1 MTIGKSAHE
10 PRTLGEIN
18 MLDGMF
24 RRTLRLAVSAGALL
38 LASGT
43 AAAQA
48 NCPVKVGGILP
59 LTGSMAPITKKI
71 SQSAELAFEHINQGG
86 GIKGCPVQF
95 ILRDDQ
101 GQPTV
106 GVDAAKYL
114 VEVEKVAAFTGTIS
128 SGVTGP
134 IITSVTAPS
143 KVVQIT
149 CCSTASPFTADGRSG
164 GYFFRTIPTSKTQAY
179 ATASETMRRGFK
191 KTAVIYVNTDF
202 GSDMLR
208 FYRQAMTKLGGEISI
223 EVPYNDNQTSYRAEV
238 QKALGAKPES
248 LLLIGFPKDAVT
260 IVREWLSLGGTNK
273 VALNNSM
280 RTLDFVNGVGAKFV
294 EDFFGMDNAQ
304 VAGPHVDFFN
314 KAFEDK
320 FKTDSKGPGV
330 HTQYDAVMVI
340 GLAMNIAKD
349 LSGPSIREAVRQVHT
364 ANGTP
369 VGTGPAE
376 FKKAIDLIKAGKPIK
391 YIGATG
397 PIEFDANGDVT
408 GPALV
413 WKIKDGKIETDRT
426 ITIEDMQTLFKR
438 IEG

>member
-1 MTIGKSAHE
+1 M
-10 PRTLGEIN
+10 
-18 MLDGMF
+18 
-24 RRTLRLAVSAGALL
+24 RRSILSGILVALA
-38 LASGT
+38 GT
-43 AAAQA
+43 AAAQVA
-48 NCPVKVGGILP
+48 CPVKVGGVLP

-71 SQSAELAFEHINQGG
+71 AQAAELAIEHINQGG
-86 GIKGCPVQF
+86 GVKGCPVQF

-101 GQPTV
+101 GQPSV

-114 VEVEKVAAFTGTIS
+114 VEVERVPAFTGTIS

-134 IITSVTAPS
+134 IISSVSAPS
-143 KVVQIT
+143 RIVQIS
-149 CCSTASPFTADGRSG
+149 CCSTASPFTLDGRSQ

-179 ATASETMRRGFK
+179 ATASETARRGFR

-202 GSDMLR
+202 GTDMLR
-208 FYRQAMTKLGGEISI
+208 FYKAAVARLGGDIVT
-223 EVPYNDNQTSYRAEV
+223 EVPFNDNQPSYRAEV
-238 QKALGAKPES
+238 TRALAAKPES
-248 LLLIGFPKDAVT
+248 MLLIGFPKDAVT
-260 IVREWLSLGGTNK
+260 IVREWLSLGGPRN

-280 RTLDFVNGVGAKFV
+280 RTMDFVNGVGAKFV

-304 VAGPHVDFFN
+304 VAGPHVDAFN
-314 KAFEDK
+314 NAFEAR

-349 LSGPSIREAVRQVHT
+349 LTGPSIRDAVRQVHA

-376 FKKAIDLIKAGKPIK
+376 FRKALELIRAGKPIK
-391 YIGATG
+391 YHGATG
-397 PIEFDANGDVT
+397 PIEFDRNGDVT

-413 WKIKDGKIETDRT
+413 WRISNGQLVTDR
-426 ITIEDMQTLFKR
+426 IISIEEMQALMRR
-438 IEG
+438 IEN

>member
-1 MTIGKSAHE
+1 MVTKLLA
-10 PRTLGEIN
+10 TLS
-18 MLDGMF
+18 L
-24 RRTLRLAVSAGALL
+24 LAFAGA
-38 LASGT
+38 AS
-43 AAAQA
+43 AQA
-48 NCPVKVGGILP
+48 GCPVKVGGILP

-71 SQSAELAFEHINQGG
+71 SQAAELAFEHVNAGG

-134 IITSVTAPS
+134 IISSVTAPS
-143 KVVQIT
+143 KVVQVS
-149 CCSTASPFTADGRSG
+149 CCSTASPFTLDGRSG
-164 GYFFRTIPTSKTQAY
+164 GYFFRTIPTSKTQAF
-179 ATASETMRRGFK
+179 ATGSETTRRGFK

-202 GSDMLR
+202 GKDMLG
-208 FYRQAMTKLGGEISI
+208 FYKQAVGKLGGEIAI

-238 QKALGAKPES
+238 TRALAARPES

-260 IVREWLSLGGTNK
+260 IVREWLSLGGPK
-273 VALNNSM
+273 RVALNNSM
-280 RTLDFVNGVGAKFV
+280 RTLDFVNGVGAQFV

-304 VAGPHVDFFN
+304 VAGPHVDAFN

-320 FKTDSKGPGV
+320 YKTDSKGPGV
-330 HTQYDAVMVI
+330 HTQYDAVMVLA
-340 GLAMNIAKD
+340 LAMNIAKD
-349 LSGPSIREAVRQVHT
+349 LSGPAIKDAIRQVHA

-376 FKKAIDLIKAGKPIK
+376 YRKAVDLIKAGRPIK
-391 YIGATG
+391 YNGATG

-413 WKIKDGKIETDRT
+413 WKITGGKIETDRV
-426 ITIEDMQTLFKR
+426 ISIEEMQTLFKR
-438 IEG
+438 VE

>member
-1 MTIGKSAHE
+1 MPIQTS
-10 PRTLGEIN
+10 
-18 MLDGMF
+18 MS
-24 RRTLRLAVSAGALL
+24 RLARLTAASAALL
-38 LASGT
+38 LAGA
-43 AAAQA
+43 AAAQTG
-48 NCPVKVGGILP
+48 CPVKVGGVLP

-71 SQSAELAFEHINQGG
+71 AQAAELAFEHINAGG

-114 VEVEKVAAFTGTIS
+114 VEVEKVSAFTGTIS

-134 IITSVTAPS
+134 IISAVTAPS
-143 KVVQIT
+143 KVVQIS
-149 CCSTASPFTADGRSG
+149 CCSTASPFTLDGRSG

-179 ATASETMRRGFK
+179 ATASETTRRGFK

-202 GSDMLR
+202 GRDMLG
-208 FYRQAMTKLGGEISI
+208 FYKTAVGKLGGDLAA

-238 QKALGAKPES
+238 TRALAAKPES

-260 IVREWLSLGGTNK
+260 IVREWLSLGGPRR

-280 RTLDFVNGVGAKFV
+280 RTLDFVNGVGASFV

-304 VAGPHVDFFN
+304 VAGPGVDAFN

-320 FKTDSKGPGV
+320 YKTDSKGPGV

-349 LSGPSIREAVRQVHT
+349 LSGPAIRDAVRLVQA
-364 ANGTP
+364 ANGTQ
-369 VGTGPAE
+369 VGTGPDE
-376 FKKAIDLIKAGKPIK
+376 YKKALELIKAGRPIQ
-391 YIGATG
+391 YHGATG
-397 PIEFDANGDVT
+397 PVQFDANGDVT

-413 WKIKDGKIETDRT
+413 WKITGGKIETDRV
-426 ITIEDMQTLFKR
+426 ISIEEMQALFKR
-438 IEG
+438 IE

>member
-1 MTIGKSAHE
+1 MTRSS
-10 PRTLGEIN
+10 
-18 MLDGMF
+18 F
-24 RRTLRLAVSAGALL
+24 RLALGV
-38 LASGT
+38 
-43 AAAQA
+43 AAAAAALSALPAKAQA
-48 NCPVKVGGILP
+48 PSCPVKVGGILP

-71 SQSAELAFEHINQGG
+71 AQAAELGFEHINQGG

-114 VEVEKVAAFTGTIS
+114 VEVERVPAFTGTIS

-134 IITSVTAPS
+134 IIAAVTAPS

-149 CCSTASPFTADGRSG
+149 CCSTASSFTADNRSN

-179 ATASETMRRGFK
+179 ATASEVTRRGFK

-202 GSDMLR
+202 GTDMLR
-208 FYRQAMTKLGGEISI
+208 FYRQASAKLGGDVIA
-223 EVPYNDNQTSYRAEV
+223 EVAYNDNQPSYRAEV
-238 QKALGAKPES
+238 TKALASKPES

-260 IVREWLSLGGTNK
+260 IVREWLSLGGPNK

-304 VAGPHVDFFN
+304 VAGPHVDAFN
-314 KAFEDK
+314 NAFQK
-320 FKTDSKGPGV
+320 KWNTDSKGPGV
-330 HTQYDAVMVI
+330 HTQYDAVMVL

-349 LSGPSIREAVRQVHT
+349 LTGPSIREAVRKVH
-364 ANGTP
+364 APDGTP
-369 VGTGPAE
+369 VGTGPEEYKRAVE
-376 FKKAIDLIKAGKPIK
+376 LIKAGKPIK
-391 YIGATG
+391 YNGATG
-397 PIEFDANGDVT
+397 PIEFNANGDVT

-413 WKIKDGKIETDRT
+413 WKITGGQIVTDR
-426 ITIEDMQTLFKR
+426 IISIEDMQSLTR
-438 IEG
+438 RVEQ

>member
-1 MTIGKSAHE
+1 
-10 PRTLGEIN
+10 
-18 MLDGMF
+18 MLTKF
-24 RRTLRLAVSAGALL
+24 VAALSLL
-38 LASGT
+38 LAAG
-43 AAAQA
+43 AASAQA
-48 NCPVKVGGILP
+48 GCPVKVGGILP

-71 SQSAELAFEHINQGG
+71 SQAAELAFEHINAGG

-95 ILRDDQ
+95 VLRDDQ

-134 IITSVTAPS
+134 IISSVTAPS
-143 KVVQIT
+143 KVVQVT
-149 CCSTASPFTADGRSG
+149 CCSTASPFTLDGRSG
-164 GYFFRTIPTSKTQAY
+164 GYFFRTIPTSKTQAF
-179 ATASETMRRGFK
+179 ATASETARRGFK

-202 GSDMLR
+202 GKDMLA
-208 FYRQAMTKLGGEISI
+208 FYKQAVAKLGGEIAA

-238 QKALGAKPES
+238 TRALAAKPES

-260 IVREWLSLGGTNK
+260 IVREWLSLGGPK
-273 VALNNSM
+273 RVALNNSM
-280 RTLDFVNGVGAKFV
+280 RTLDFVNGVGAAFV

-304 VAGPHVDFFN
+304 VASPHVEAFN

-330 HTQYDAVMVI
+330 HTQYDAVMVL
-340 GLAMNIAKD
+340 GLAMNIAKE
-349 LSGPSIREAVRQVHT
+349 LTGPAIKDAIRQVHA
-364 ANGTP
+364 ANGTL

-376 FKKAIDLIKAGKPIK
+376 YKKALDLIKAGRPIK
-391 YIGATG
+391 YNGATG

-413 WKIKDGKIETDRT
+413 WKITGGKIETDRV
-426 ITIEDMQTLFKR
+426 ISIEEMQALFKR
-438 IEG
+438 VE

>member
-1 MTIGKSAHE
+1 MLKLIG
-10 PRTLGEIN
+10 
-18 MLDGMF
+18 
-24 RRTLRLAVSAGALL
+24 LAAALA
-38 LASGT
+38 ASGLLVAGE

-48 NCPVKVGGILP
+48 NCPVKIGGVLP

-71 SQSAELAFEHINQGG
+71 AQAAELAIEHINQGG

-114 VEVEKVAAFTGTIS
+114 VEVERVPAFTGTIS
-128 SGVTGP
+128 SGITGP

-149 CCSTASPFTADGRSG
+149 CCSTATAFTADGRSG
-164 GYFFRTIPTSKTQAY
+164 GYFFRTLPTTKTQSY
-179 ATASETMRRGFK
+179 ATASETAKRGFK

-202 GSDMLR
+202 GTDMVK
-208 FYRQAMTKLGGEISI
+208 FYRGAVAKLGGDIVI
-223 EVPYNDNQTSYRAEV
+223 EVPYNDNQPSYRAEV
-238 QKALGAKPES
+238 SKALAAKPES
-248 LLLIGFPKDAVT
+248 MLLVGFPKDAVT
-260 IVREWLSLGGTNK
+260 IVREWLSLGGTK
-273 VALNNSM
+273 KIALNNSM
-280 RTLDFVNGVGAKFV
+280 RTMDFVNGVGAQHV

-304 VAGPHVDFFN
+304 VAGPQVEAFN

-320 FKTDSKGPGV
+320 FKHDSKGPGV
-330 HTQYDAVMVI
+330 HTQYDALMVM

-349 LSGPSIREAVRQVHT
+349 LTGPSIKDAVRLVHVP
-364 ANGTP
+364 NGER
-369 VGTGPAE
+369 VATGPAE
-376 FKKAIDLIKAGKPIK
+376 FKKAIELIKAGKAIK
-391 YIGATG
+391 YYGATG

-413 WKIKDGKIETDRT
+413 WKIKGGKIETDRV
-426 ITIEDMQTLFKR
+426 ITIEEMQALFKR
-438 IEG
+438 VEN